1 MLHKYQNNELLLLKF
16 SQWKDFSTSRVADFT
31 RFDVRWRLRVSGET
45 EDDLPLKISLM
56 MGQSFQDLTRLRSS
70 AQVRERKR
78 GVGVKLKRRAK
89 LAGNLGTELYP
100 QPFLHPTIT
109 ARWDT
114 NSLCCCSCF
123 WIPIWRKLQKLSV
136 CLFVCFG
143 CLISGLNTTIFRDV
157 IDV

>member
-45 EDDLPLKISLM
+45 EDDLPPKISLM

-78 GVGVKLKRRAK
+78 GVGVGGRSWKGVPSWLGTSALSCTHSPSFTPPSQ
-89 LAGNLGTELYP
+89 LAGI
-100 QPFLHPTIT
+100 QT
-109 ARWDT
+109 AFVAARASEFQFGE
-114 NSLCCCSCF
+114 NCRSF
-123 WIPIWRKLQKLSV
+123 
-136 CLFVCFG
+136 LFVYLFVLG
-143 CLISGLNTTIFRDV
+143 VWFLDLILQYSGM
-157 IDV
+157 